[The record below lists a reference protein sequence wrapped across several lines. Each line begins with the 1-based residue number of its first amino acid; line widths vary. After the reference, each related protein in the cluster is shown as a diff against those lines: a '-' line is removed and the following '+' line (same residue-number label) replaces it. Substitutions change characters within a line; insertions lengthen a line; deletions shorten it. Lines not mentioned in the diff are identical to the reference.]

1 MFASV
6 FAHFGA
12 NRLEI
17 DAKTYTQNPKIR
29 RIIFLERLAATR
41 LKPILPVAKRPKDP
55 QVRK

>member
-29 RIIFLERLAATR
+29 RIIFVERLAATR
-41 LKPILPVAKRPKDP
+41 LKPISPVAKRPKDP
-55 QVRK
+55 